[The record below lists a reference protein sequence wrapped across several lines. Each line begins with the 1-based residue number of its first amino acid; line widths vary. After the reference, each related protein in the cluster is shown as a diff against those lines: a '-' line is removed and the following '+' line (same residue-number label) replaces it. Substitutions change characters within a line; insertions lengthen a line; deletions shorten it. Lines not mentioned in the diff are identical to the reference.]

1 MYLNQLSK
9 KRLLVFIYIILFIF
23 VIFNTKIMADE
34 NLHQFDGTSDLK
46 KWNNLEEKVEANDE
60 PATLSLYLENDI
72 FTSGED
78 GGYSNGLKLTWSSG
92 ILADYP
98 KDVWPHRWLYP
109 IIKLVPFEKFA
120 DRRKNVTFSLGQ
132 NIYTPADID
141 KDPPDEDDRPYAG
154 ITYFSLGFHS
164 RLERQMDTIE
174 LTLGLVGPDSY
185 AEQCQ
190 KTVHKIFDDIEP
202 KGWDHQLNN
211 EPVIG
216 IVYEHKKRM
225 IQSGLDA
232 GFGYD
237 CVLNTGGGLGNAMTY
252 YNLGLTF
259 RFGWNLPNDFGNFPI
274 RTVSSFNAASD
285 KNARRYASN
294 KIGIQLFAGVE
305 GRAVLYNIFLDGN
318 TFTDSP
324 SVDKKPIVADYMTGI
339 SISHG
344 PVQLSFAYVIRSKEF
359 ETQEKTQS
367 FGSINLSFSY

>member
-1 MYLNQLSK
+1 MRIKFISDIHDISFFILPCLIFMAVLIFFSSSSRAEDKSGEDLS
-9 KRLLVFIYIILFIF
+9 
-23 VIFNTKIMADE
+23 
-34 NLHQFDGTSDLK
+34 
-46 KWNNLEEKVEANDE
+46 
-60 PATLSLYLENDI
+60 TLSLYLENDY
-72 FTSGED
+72 FASDED
-78 GGYSNGLKLTWSSG
+78 GGYSNGLKLTWSSA

-98 KDVWPHRWLYP
+98 KDAWPHNWLYP
-109 IIKLVPFEKFA
+109 IVKLVPFEKFA
-120 DRRKNVTFSLGQ
+120 DRQKNITFSLGQ

-174 LTLGLVGPDSY
+174 LTLGLVGPNSY
-185 AEQCQ
+185 AEECQ
-190 KTVHKIFDDIEP
+190 KAVHSIFDDIDP

-225 IQSGLDA
+225 IQSGLGA
-232 GFGYD
+232 GYGYD

-259 RFGWNLPNDFGNFPI
+259 RMGWNLPNDFGNFPI

-285 KNARRYASN
+285 KNDLRYSSK
-294 KIGIQLFAGVE
+294 KIGIQLFAAVE

-324 SVDKKPIVADYMTGI
+324 SVDKKPVVADFMTGI
-339 SISHG
+339 SISRG
-344 PVQLSFAYVIRSKEF
+344 PIQLSFAYVTRTKEF
-359 ETQEKTQS
+359 ETQDKNQK